1 MNGVPV
7 FLTREVIDNLHA
19 DSLAFFGGS
28 SGVRDDGLL
37 ESALGSAQNAW
48 HYGQGDLFDVAAAY
62 AFHIAQAQAF
72 IDGNKRTGIAAALVF
87 LEYNGV
93 PSRVDDGTL
102 YDAMIGIAERQ
113 LDKRQLA
120 TLLEVFLTQHN

>member
-1 MNGVPV
+1 MSPIPV
-7 FLTREVIDNLHA
+7 FLTREVIDNIHA

-28 SGVRDDGLL
+28 IGIRDDGLI

-48 HYGQGDLFDVAAAY
+48 YYGRGDLFEVAAAY
-62 AFHIAQAQAF
+62 AFHLAQAQAF
-72 IDGNKRTGIAAALVF
+72 IDGNKRTGIAAALIF

-102 YDAMIGIAERQ
+102 YDAMIGIAERR
-113 LDKRQLA
+113 LSKPQLA
-120 TLLEVFLTQHN
+120 AVLEAFLQR

>member
-1 MNGVPV
+1 MSVEPV
-7 FLTREVIDNLHA
+7 FLTREVIDNIHA

-28 SGVRDDGLL
+28 AGVRDDGLV

-48 HYGQGDLFDVAAAY
+48 FYGRGDLFEVAAAY

-72 IDGNKRTGIAAALVF
+72 IDGNKRTGIAAALTF

-93 PSRVDDGTL
+93 PSRADDGTL
-102 YDAMIGIAERQ
+102 YDAMIGIAERR
-113 LDKRQLA
+113 LDKPQLA
-120 TLLEVFLTQHN
+120 AVLEAFLKR

>member
-1 MNGVPV
+1 MSTEPV
-7 FLTREVIDNLHA
+7 FLTREVIDNIHA

-28 SGVRDDGLL
+28 AGVRDDGLI

-48 HYGQGDLFDVAAAY
+48 FYGRGDLFDVAAAY

-72 IDGNKRTGIAAALVF
+72 IDGNKRTGIAAALTF

-93 PSRVDDGTL
+93 SSRVDDGTL
-102 YDAMIGIAERQ
+102 YDAMIGIAERR
-113 LDKRQLA
+113 LDKPQLA
-120 TLLEVFLTQHN
+120 AVLEAFLKQ